1 MLADVSAPAW
11 LSDAAAGAQ
20 LSLAAVAAAHYN
32 VLVNTAAIE
41 DEEFTSEQRGRA
53 ADLLER
59 ARSSAARV
67 EAMLMDSL

>member
-1 MLADVSAPAW
+1 
-11 LSDAAAGAQ
+11 
-20 LSLAAVAAAHYN
+20 

-41 DEEFTSEQRGRA
+41 DEEFSSEQRGRA